1 MGLPLGAV
9 VAVGVDGRERRLAAA
24 QVERD
29 TLRAAAALARSGVAA
44 GDRVIVRLPK
54 RYEWLLALG
63 ALYRLGAVAALCP
76 ELTPDAGSKGERVGS
91 RPARRC
97 SGRAT

>member
-1 MGLPLGAV
+1 MALPFGGVISVGA
-9 VAVGVDGRERRLAAA
+9 DGRERRLDAA

-29 TLRAAAALARSGVAA
+29 TLRAAAGLAAAGVRA

-63 ALYRLGAVAALCP
+63 ALYRLGAVAVLCP
-76 ELTPDAGSKGERVGS
+76 ELTPDAELAARARQLG
-91 RPARRC
+91 ARR
-97 SGRAT
+97 SLLEPR